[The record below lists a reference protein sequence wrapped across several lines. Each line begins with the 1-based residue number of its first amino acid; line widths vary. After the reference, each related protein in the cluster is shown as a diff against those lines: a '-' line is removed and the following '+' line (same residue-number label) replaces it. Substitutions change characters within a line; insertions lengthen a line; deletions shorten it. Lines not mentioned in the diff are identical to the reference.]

1 MPLAGKIR
9 ARDLILSESR
19 RIPRGDWLS
28 LATAAGLSA
37 SAPPK
42 RGAFLNLENLF
53 LRWLPDGWFHYLPH
67 PDQSR
72 RFAFRRDSGELV
84 APGLMFTSGSAL
96 PGEILGEAGFDA
108 SNFLPALIL
117 HDWLFDQHFSTA
129 ASGTFE
135 EARNVLLEAGTTI
148 ADQAGAG
155 KFASDLD
162 ALRGL
167 SGSTIAWRA
176 WNAGPGN
183 TLP

>member
-1 MPLAGKIR
+1 MPLAGKTK
-9 ARDLILSESR
+9 AKDLILAETR
-19 RIPRGDWLS
+19 RIPRHEWLS
-28 LATAAGLSA
+28 PATAAGLSA
-37 SAPPK
+37 SSEQK
-42 RGAFLNLENLF
+42 RGAFVNLECLF

-67 PDQSR
+67 PDSAK
-72 RFAFRRDSGELV
+72 RFAFRRYSGETIS
-84 APGLMFTSGSAL
+84 PGLMFTSGSAL

-135 EARNVLLEAGTTI
+135 DARNVLLEAAASL
-148 ADQAGAG
+148 ADQAGG
-155 KFASDLD
+155 GRFASDLE
-162 ALRGL
+162 ALRIL
-167 SGSTIAWRA
+167 SGSTIAWRT